1 MALDKVKRQ
10 FIWLRQVLEL
20 IDKTTLPGEVL
31 GEIRVGMELFGWDRL
46 PEVIS
51 VNNVGAAATNQVVSA
66 VVPAQFL
73 RLCLAAQVVSSD
85 VAIQQRL
92 WIAQRGVLGGQFDV
106 GVSSPIDQAI
116 GEAGIPAVVEKSLYM
131 SQGER
136 LVGRS
141 VPAPGVGEE
150 LTLTF
155 RHIDLPLGEYIPYL

>member
-1 MALDKVKRQ
+1 MALDKIKRQ

-31 GEIRVGMELFGWDRL
+31 GEVRVGMELFGWDRM
-46 PEVIS
+46 PEATS
-51 VNNVGAAATNQVVSA
+51 FNNVGAAATNQVVSA
-66 VVPAQFL
+66 IVPEGVL
-73 RLCLAAQVVSSD
+73 RLMIQAQVQSSD

-92 WIAQRGVLGGQFDV
+92 WLAQRGVIGSGNDIAI
-106 GVSSPIDQAI
+106 SSPIDQAV
-116 GEAGIPAVVEKSLYM
+116 GEAGIPAALEQHVWL

-141 VPAPGVGEE
+141 IPAPGVGEE

-155 RHIDLPLGEYIPYL
+155 RHIDLPFGEYIPYL